1 MMNNNMNDD
10 SIRLKQSKQAMIA
23 EALRLANAVPD
34 TAVKKVRGKREL
46 VPCRSCG
53 RQLSTR
59 AVMCPGCGDIPE
71 HSSLTS

>member
-1 MMNNNMNDD
+1 
-10 SIRLKQSKQAMIA
+10 
-23 EALRLANAVPD
+23 
-34 TAVKKVRGKREL
+34 VRGKREL